1 MAGESVPLNGL
12 RLSTSRLGGGTR
24 EPDIPKLWGRRSRWY
39 SRSRWTI
46 APLIV
51 IAVLSARALGFEFSF
66 RPVLLIA
73 LLHPTYNALLVYGHR
88 RYGARR
94 EQSLLFLEVIA
105 DYTAMFG
112 LIHFTGGIH
121 SPLILF
127 LIFHVI
133 MAALQFSK
141 GRAYLFASWA
151 AGGLWLLY
159 WFHETD
165 AIASPPIAY
174 QGESILHAEG
184 IVVATIRICFLTLTF
199 LLAALLTGS
208 IVEALRRRVTE
219 VAETTI
225 KLSTAN
231 EKLRSL
237 YTIVGSMGM
246 ERRIQPILDAT
257 AEQLGLMFEDASVG
271 IALLEGEGNNL
282 RFVAAS
288 GLPEAFFAVHPVD
301 LETSGLH
308 SRVLLGETIVQGQLR
323 EHETQP
329 LRSKLVEIGIRSIV
343 VARLAM
349 NGQPI
354 GTLGLYSTTPD
365 RFQDID
371 AEFLEMTAELVAVA
385 IEDARTNEEVETLVR
400 ERTRLMLEVAH
411 NLRAPLGASMGLLD
425 LVVSGYAG
433 KLEPKAEEHLRR
445 VVERLQ
451 ALDET
456 VGELLRIA
464 RSRDWDNEIPDVL
477 VSLDDLA
484 RDVEGTFREEAERKG
499 LRFVVEIDDGL
510 PSIESG
516 GDLLNRVFENLVS
529 NAIKYTPSGGEVSM
543 RVRRRD
549 PDRIRVVVEDTGIGI
564 PAVEQGRVFEEF
576 YRASNAKKITEP
588 GTGLGLAFVRHAIER
603 HRGHLA
609 LESEE
614 GGGTKVTIDLYVER
628 PARRPPRPDDLGV
641 SELHP

>member
-1 MAGESVPLNGL
+1 
-12 RLSTSRLGGGTR
+12 
-24 EPDIPKLWGRRSRWY
+24 
-39 SRSRWTI
+39 
-46 APLIV
+46 
-51 IAVLSARALGFEFSF
+51 
-66 RPVLLIA
+66 
-73 LLHPTYNALLVYGHR
+73 
-88 RYGARR
+88 
-94 EQSLLFLEVIA
+94 
-105 DYTAMFG
+105 
-112 LIHFTGGIH
+112 
-121 SPLILF
+121 
-127 LIFHVI
+127 
-133 MAALQFSK
+133 
-141 GRAYLFASWA
+141 
-151 AGGLWLLY
+151 
-159 WFHETD
+159 
-165 AIASPPIAY
+165 
-174 QGESILHAEG
+174 
-184 IVVATIRICFLTLTF
+184 
-199 LLAALLTGS
+199 
-208 IVEALRRRVTE
+208 
-219 VAETTI
+219 
-225 KLSTAN
+225 
-231 EKLRSL
+231 
-237 YTIVGSMGM
+237 
-246 ERRIQPILDAT
+246 
-257 AEQLGLMFEDASVG
+257 
-271 IALLEGEGNNL
+271 
-282 RFVAAS
+282 
-288 GLPEAFFAVHPVD
+288 
-301 LETSGLH
+301 
-308 SRVLLGETIVQGQLR
+308 
-323 EHETQP
+323 
-329 LRSKLVEIGIRSIV
+329 
-343 VARLAM
+343 
-349 NGQPI
+349 
-354 GTLGLYSTTPD
+354 
-365 RFQDID
+365 
-371 AEFLEMTAELVAVA
+371 
-385 IEDARTNEEVETLVR
+385 
-400 ERTRLMLEVAH
+400 
-411 NLRAPLGASMGLLD
+411 
-425 LVVSGYAG
+425 
-433 KLEPKAEEHLRR
+433 